1 MVDLKQLQLEIL
13 HGVWTKLSKLRDSKT
28 ITDAE
33 FSKTL
38 TDAELI
44 ELTENMANK
53 MMSVVEASKAKLK
66 DRK

>member
-13 HGVWTKLSKLRDSKT
+13 HGVWTKLSKLRD
-28 ITDAE
+28 
-33 FSKTL
+33 SKTL